1 MRSAAAII
9 SGLAL
14 LGTGALWSP
23 AWAARPPVV
32 VELYT
37 AQGCSSCAPA
47 NAAVAALAEHDDI
60 LPLTF
65 SVDYWDYLGW
75 KDTFAVAAFAD
86 RQRAYA
92 KHFGIRDVYTPQ
104 VVINGK
110 VQASGA
116 KPGALDNLL
125 AAQAKARLNPPDMQA
140 ITPARVAVGSGR
152 VPAGGAEVWLV
163 RYDPKAQQVAV
174 RRGDNRGQ
182 TLDYRNVVRQLVRL
196 GPWAGKPRAYNLPPA
211 KEEGLSSAILVQ
223 GVHGGPLVGVMTI
236 AGEKAEESGTR

>member
-1 MRSAAAII
+1 MRSAAAIFT
-9 SGLAL
+9 GLAL
-14 LGTGALWSP
+14 LGAAP

-32 VELYT
+32 VELFT

-47 NAAVAALAEHDDI
+47 TEAVAALAEREDV
-60 LPLTF
+60 LSLTF

-75 KDTFAVAAFAD
+75 KDTFADGAFSD

-104 VVINGK
+104 VVIDGK

-116 KPGALDNLL
+116 KPA
-125 AAQAKARLNPPDMQA
+125 
-140 ITPARVAVGSGR
+140 
-152 VPAGGAEVWLV
+152 AGGAEVWLV
-163 RYDPKAQQVAV
+163 RYDERAQQVNV

-196 GPWAGKPRAYNLPPA
+196 GPWAGRPRAYRLPPA
-211 KEEGLSSAILVQ
+211 AEEGLSTAILVQ
-223 GVHGGPLVGVMTI
+223 GARGGAMIGVMTI
-236 AGEKAEESGTR
+236 PAEKVEEASAR